1 MSQRSREKLRN
12 PLGVVMAKAP
22 VRLLDLMRQTE
33 DPHVIN
39 LAAGIPS
46 SDFLPL
52 DALKS
57 AMEAELASRAREMF
71 SYHRPE
77 GAGLLRDAIR
87 EYLAVRG
94 VRVTS
99 DQVLVTTGCSGAL
112 ASMMGA
118 VLKKGDTV
126 VCEGPAYYGQL
137 ELLRAI
143 GVKFRMVATAVG
155 QEPDP
160 AKWEKALKAKPKP
173 KLLLVTST
181 LSNPS
186 GATLREEWRPRL
198 VEICKKAG
206 VPILEDDIY
215 GDLLGR
221 ARPKPLRAFDDGSTV
236 LYVTSFSKTV
246 APGLRIG
253 FALPGKWMD
262 EAADR
267 QCRQTIHGGVP
278 PEYVTAAFLR
288 SGRMES
294 HLEMLQSVYAKRRE
308 LALGILLRE
317 LPAGVHAED
326 PKGGYML
333 WVRGGSTKVMDEV
346 AKQCLGQGVAVVG
359 GGIFFAN
366 PPKEA
371 CFRLNC
377 ARATPEDLAKGVGIF
392 CKVLQAAVG
401 KKK

>member
-1 MSQRSREKLRN
+1 
-12 PLGVVMAKAP
+12 MATP
-22 VRLLDLMRQTE
+22 PIRLLDLMRQTE

-46 SDFLPL
+46 ADFLPL
-52 DALKS
+52 DALRT
-57 AMEAELASRAREMF
+57 ALEGELASRAREMF

-77 GAGLLRDAIR
+77 GAALLRDAIR
-87 EYLAVRG
+87 DYLSVRG
-94 VRVTS
+94 VNVQS
-99 DQVLVTTGCSGAL
+99 DKILVTIGCSGAL
-112 ASMMGA
+112 ATMMNT
-118 VLKKGDTV
+118 VLKRGDTV
-126 VCEGPAYYGQL
+126 VCEAPAYYGQL

-143 GVKFRMVATAVG
+143 GVKFRTVNTSVG

-173 KLLLVTST
+173 KLLVVTST

-186 GATLREEWRPRL
+186 GATLKEEWRPRM
-198 VEICKKAG
+198 VEMCRKMG

-221 ARPKPLRAFDDGSTV
+221 GRPKPLRAYDDGSTV

-262 EAADR
+262 AAADR

-278 PEYVTAAFLR
+278 PEFITASFLR
-288 SGRMES
+288 SGRMEG
-294 HLEMLQSVYAKRRE
+294 HLEMLRSVYAKRRE
-308 LALGILLRE
+308 LAGGILSRE
-317 LPAGVHAED
+317 LPEGVRADD
-326 PKGGYML
+326 PSGGYML
-333 WVRGGSTKVMDEV
+333 WVRGGRPGLMEEV
-346 AKQCLGQGVAVVG
+346 SKQCLAKGVAVVG

-377 ARATPEDLAKGVGIF
+377 ARATPEDLARGVGIF
-392 CKVLQAAVG
+392 CEVLKSVMSR
-401 KKK
+401 KK

>member
-1 MSQRSREKLRN
+1 
-12 PLGVVMAKAP
+12 MATP
-22 VRLLDLMRQTE
+22 PIRLLDLMRQTE
-33 DPHVIN
+33 DPHMIN

-46 SDFLPL
+46 ADFLPL
-52 DALKS
+52 DALRT
-57 AMEAELASRAREMF
+57 ALEGEIQSRAREMF

-77 GAGLLRDAIR
+77 GAQILREAIR
-87 EYLAVRG
+87 DYLAIRG
-94 VRVTS
+94 IRTTS
-99 DQVLVTTGCSGAL
+99 GEILVTTGCSGAL
-112 ASMMGA
+112 STMMSTL
-118 VLKKGDTV
+118 LKKGDTV
-126 VCEGPAYYGQL
+126 VCEAPAYYGQL

-143 GVKFRMVATAVG
+143 GVKFRTVNTAVG

-173 KLLLVTST
+173 KLLVVTST

-186 GATLREEWRPRL
+186 GATLKEEWRPRM
-198 VEICKKAG
+198 VEMCRKMG

-221 ARPKPLRAFDDGSTV
+221 ARPKPLRAYDDGSTV

-262 EAADR
+262 AAADR

-278 PEYVTAAFLR
+278 PEFIAASFLR
-288 SGRMES
+288 SGRMEG
-294 HLEMLQSVYAKRRE
+294 HLEMLRTVYAKRRE
-308 LALGILLRE
+308 LAGGILSRE
-317 LPAGVHAED
+317 LPEGIRADD
-326 PKGGYML
+326 PLGGYML
-333 WVRGGSTKVMDEV
+333 WVRGGRPSLMEEV
-346 AKQCLGQGVAVVG
+346 SRQCLAKGVAVVG

-377 ARATPEDLAKGVGIF
+377 ARATPEDLARGVGIF
-392 CKVLQAAVG
+392 CEVLKSASARR
-401 KKK
+401 K

>member
-1 MSQRSREKLRN
+1 M
-12 PLGVVMAKAP
+12 PIAP
-22 VRLLDLMRQTE
+22 ARLLDLMRQTE
-33 DPHVIN
+33 DPKVIN

-57 AMEAELASRAREMF
+57 AVEGELASRAREMF

-77 GAGLLRDAIR
+77 GAAKLREAIQG
-87 EYLAVRG
+87 YLAPRG
-94 VRVTS
+94 VSVAPS
-99 DQVLVTTGCSGAL
+99 EVLVTTGCTGAL
-112 ASMMGA
+112 ATMMSTI
-118 VLKKGDTV
+118 LKKGDTV
-126 VCEGPAYYGQL
+126 VCEAPLYYGQL
-137 ELLRAI
+137 ELLRSI
-143 GVKFRMVATAVG
+143 GVKFRTVNTAVG

-160 AKWEKALKAKPKP
+160 KRWEKALQAKPKP
-173 KLLLVTST
+173 KLLIVTST

-186 GATLREEWRPRL
+186 GATLKEEWRPML
-198 VEICKKAG
+198 VEICRKAG

-221 ARPKPLRAFDDGSTV
+221 ARPKPMRAFDDGSTV

-262 EAADR
+262 QAADW

-278 PEYVTAAFLR
+278 PEYVAAAFLR

-308 LALGILLRE
+308 LALGILSRE
-317 LPAGVHAED
+317 LPEGVRVED

-333 WVRGGSTKVMDEV
+333 WVRGGRAQGMDQV
-346 AKQCLGQGVAVVG
+346 AKQCLEQGVAVVG
-359 GGIFFAN
+359 GGIFFAE

-377 ARATPEDLAKGVGIF
+377 ARATPEDLARGVGIF
-392 CKVLQAAVG
+392 CRVLKVVLARTG
-401 KKK
+401 GRKNRT

>member
-1 MSQRSREKLRN
+1 
-12 PLGVVMAKAP
+12 MATP
-22 VRLLDLMRQTE
+22 PIRLLDLMRQTE

-46 SDFLPL
+46 ADFLPL
-52 DALKS
+52 DALRT
-57 AMEAELASRAREMF
+57 ALEGELASRAREMF

-77 GAGLLRDAIR
+77 GAALLRDAIR
-87 EYLAVRG
+87 DYLGVRG
-94 VRVTS
+94 VNVQS
-99 DQVLVTTGCSGAL
+99 DQILVTIGCSGAL
-112 ASMMGA
+112 ATMMNT
-118 VLKKGDTV
+118 VLKRGDTV
-126 VCEGPAYYGQL
+126 VCEAPAYYGQL

-143 GVKFRMVATAVG
+143 GVKFRTVNTAVG

-173 KLLLVTST
+173 KLLVVTST

-186 GATLREEWRPRL
+186 GATLKEEWRPRM
-198 VEICKKAG
+198 VEMCRKMG

-221 ARPKPLRAFDDGSTV
+221 GRPKPLRAYDDGSTV

-262 EAADR
+262 AAADR

-278 PEYVTAAFLR
+278 PEFITASFLR
-288 SGRMES
+288 SGRMEG
-294 HLEMLQSVYAKRRE
+294 HLEMLRSVYGKRRE
-308 LALGILLRE
+308 LAGGILSRE
-317 LPAGVHAED
+317 LPEGVRADD
-326 PKGGYML
+326 PSGGYML
-333 WVRGGSTKVMDEV
+333 WVRGGRPGFMEEV
-346 AKQCLGQGVAVVG
+346 SKQCLAKGVAVVG

-366 PPKEA
+366 HPKEA

-377 ARATPEDLAKGVGIF
+377 ARATPEDLARGVGIF
-392 CKVLQAAVG
+392 CEVLKSVMNR
-401 KKK
+401 KK

>member
-1 MSQRSREKLRN
+1 M
-12 PLGVVMAKAP
+12 VKAP

-57 AMEAELASRAREMF
+57 AMEGELASRAREMF

-112 ASMMGA
+112 ASMMGT

-143 GVKFRMVATAVG
+143 GVKFRMVPTAVG

-198 VEICKKAG
+198 VEICKKVG

-221 ARPKPLRAFDDGSTV
+221 GRPKPLRAYDDGSTV

-294 HLEMLQSVYAKRRE
+294 HLEMLRSVYAKRRE

-317 LPAGVHAED
+317 LPEGVHAED

-333 WVRGGSTKVMDEV
+333 WVRGGSAKVMNDV
-346 AKQCLGQGVAVVG
+346 AKHCLGHGVAVVG

-392 CKVLQAAVG
+392 CSVLKVELARTGAR
-401 KKK
+401 KSRT

>member
-1 MSQRSREKLRN
+1 
-12 PLGVVMAKAP
+12 MATP
-22 VRLLDLMRQTE
+22 PIRLLDLMRQTE

-46 SDFLPL
+46 ADFLPL

-57 AMEAELASRAREMF
+57 AMEGELASRAREMF

-77 GAGLLRDAIR
+77 GAALLRDAIR
-87 EYLAVRG
+87 DYLSVRG
-94 VRVTS
+94 VNVQS

-112 ASMMGA
+112 ATMMNT
-118 VLKKGDTV
+118 VLKRGDTV
-126 VCEGPAYYGQL
+126 VCEAPAYYGQL

-143 GVKFRMVATAVG
+143 GVKFRTVNTAVG
-155 QEPDP
+155 QEPNP
-160 AKWEKALKAKPKP
+160 AKWEKALKAKPRP
-173 KLLLVTST
+173 KLLVVTST

-186 GATLREEWRPRL
+186 GATLKEEWRPKM
-198 VEICKKAG
+198 VEMCRKMG

-221 ARPKPLRAFDDGSTV
+221 SRPKPLRAYDDGSTV

-253 FALPGKWMD
+253 FALPGECMD
-262 EAADR
+262 AVADR

-278 PEYVTAAFLR
+278 PEFITASFLR
-288 SGRMES
+288 SGRMEG
-294 HLEMLQSVYAKRRE
+294 HLEMLRSVYAKRRE
-308 LALGILLRE
+308 LAGGILSRE
-317 LPAGVHAED
+317 LPEGIRADD
-326 PKGGYML
+326 PSGGYML
-333 WVRGGSTKVMDEV
+333 WVRGGRPGLMEEV
-346 AKQCLGQGVAVVG
+346 SMQCLEKGVAVVG

-366 PPKEA
+366 PLKEA

-377 ARATPEDLAKGVGIF
+377 ARATPEDLARGVGIF
-392 CKVLQAAVG
+392 CEVLKSVISR
-401 KKK
+401 KK

>member
-1 MSQRSREKLRN
+1 MPN
-12 PLGVVMAKAP
+12 PP
-22 VRLLDLMRQTE
+22 IRLLDLMRQTE

-46 SDFLPL
+46 ADFLPL
-52 DALKS
+52 DALRT
-57 AMEAELASRAREMF
+57 ALEGELASRAREMF

-77 GAGLLRDAIR
+77 GASLLREAIR
-87 EYLAVRG
+87 DYLGVRG
-94 VRVTS
+94 VGVQP
-99 DQVLVTTGCSGAL
+99 DQILVTTGCSGAL
-112 ASMMGA
+112 ATMMST

-126 VCEGPAYYGQL
+126 VCEAPAYYGQL

-143 GVKFRMVATAVG
+143 GVKFRTVNTTVG

-160 AKWEKALKAKPKP
+160 ARWEKALKAKPKP
-173 KLLLVTST
+173 KLLVVTST

-186 GATLREEWRPRL
+186 GATLKEEWRPRM
-198 VEICKKAG
+198 VEMCRKMG

-221 ARPKPLRAFDDGSTV
+221 GRPKPLRAYDDGSTV

-253 FALPGKWMD
+253 FALPCKWMD
-262 EAADR
+262 AAADR

-278 PEYVTAAFLR
+278 PEFITASFLR
-288 SGRMES
+288 SGRMEG
-294 HLEMLQSVYAKRRE
+294 HLEMLRSVYAKRRE
-308 LALGILLRE
+308 LAGGILSRE
-317 LPAGVHAED
+317 LPEGIRADD
-326 PKGGYML
+326 PSGGYML
-333 WVRGGSTKVMDEV
+333 WVRGGRPGVMEDV
-346 AKQCLGQGVAVVG
+346 SKQCLAKGVAVVG

-377 ARATPEDLAKGVGIF
+377 ARATPEDLARGVGTF
-392 CKVLQAAVG
+392 CEVLKGLAGQTG
-401 KKK
+401 GRKSRI

>member
-1 MSQRSREKLRN
+1 
-12 PLGVVMAKAP
+12 MATP
-22 VRLLDLMRQTE
+22 PIRLLDLMRQTE

-46 SDFLPL
+46 ADFLPL
-52 DALKS
+52 DALRT
-57 AMEAELASRAREMF
+57 ALEGELASRAREMF

-77 GAGLLRDAIR
+77 GASLLRDAIR
-87 EYLAVRG
+87 DYLGVRG
-94 VRVTS
+94 VNVQS
-99 DQVLVTTGCSGAL
+99 DQILVTTGCSGAL
-112 ASMMGA
+112 ATMMNT
-118 VLKKGDTV
+118 VLKRGDTV
-126 VCEGPAYYGQL
+126 LCEAPAYYGQL

-143 GVKFRMVATAVG
+143 GVKFRTVNTAVG

-173 KLLLVTST
+173 KLLVVTSS

-186 GATLREEWRPRL
+186 GATLKEEWRPRM
-198 VEICKKAG
+198 VEICRKMG

-221 ARPKPLRAFDDGSTV
+221 ARLKPLRAYDDGSTV

-253 FALPGKWMD
+253 FAVPGKWMD
-262 EAADR
+262 AAADR

-278 PEYVTAAFLR
+278 PEFITASFLR
-288 SGRMES
+288 SGRMEG
-294 HLEMLQSVYAKRRE
+294 HLEMLRSVYAKRRE
-308 LALGILLRE
+308 LAGGILSRE
-317 LPAGVHAED
+317 LPDGIRADD
-326 PKGGYML
+326 PSGGYML
-333 WVRGGSTKVMDEV
+333 WVRGGRPSLMEEV
-346 AKQCLGQGVAVVG
+346 SKQCLAKGVAVVG

-377 ARATPEDLAKGVGIF
+377 ARATPEDLARGVGIF
-392 CKVLQAAVG
+392 CDVVKTLSSQNGAR
-401 KKK
+401 KSRT

>member
-1 MSQRSREKLRN
+1 M
-12 PLGVVMAKAP
+12 PIP
-22 VRLLDLMRQTE
+22 PIRLLDLMRQTE

-46 SDFLPL
+46 ADFLPL
-52 DALKS
+52 DALRT
-57 AMEAELASRAREMF
+57 ALEGELASRAREMF

-77 GAGLLRDAIR
+77 GASLLREAIR
-87 EYLAVRG
+87 DYLGVRG
-94 VRVTS
+94 VNVQS

-112 ASMMGA
+112 ATMMST
-118 VLKKGDTV
+118 VLKRGDTV
-126 VCEGPAYYGQL
+126 VCEAPAYYGQL

-143 GVKFRMVATAVG
+143 GVKFRTVNTAVG

-160 AKWEKALKAKPKP
+160 AKWEKKLKAKPKP
-173 KLLLVTST
+173 KLLVVTST

-186 GATLREEWRPRL
+186 GATLKEEWRPRM
-198 VEICKKAG
+198 VEMCRKMG

-221 ARPKPLRAFDDGSTV
+221 GRPKPLRAYDDGSTV

-262 EAADR
+262 AAADR

-278 PEYVTAAFLR
+278 PEFITASFLR
-288 SGRMES
+288 SGRMEG
-294 HLEMLQSVYAKRRE
+294 HLEMLRSVYAKRRE
-308 LALGILLRE
+308 LAGGILSRE
-317 LPAGVHAED
+317 LPEGIRADD
-326 PKGGYML
+326 PSGGYML
-333 WVRGGSTKVMDEV
+333 WVRGGRPGLMEEV
-346 AKQCLGQGVAVVG
+346 SKQCLAKGVAVVG

-377 ARATPEDLAKGVGIF
+377 ARATPEDLARGVGIF
-392 CKVLQAAVG
+392 CEVLKSAVAR
-401 KKK
+401 KK

>member
-1 MSQRSREKLRN
+1 
-12 PLGVVMAKAP
+12 MATP
-22 VRLLDLMRQTE
+22 PIRLLDLMRQTE

-46 SDFLPL
+46 ADFLPL
-52 DALKS
+52 DALRT
-57 AMEAELASRAREMF
+57 ALEGELASRAREMF

-77 GAGLLRDAIR
+77 GAALLRDAIR
-87 EYLAVRG
+87 DYLGVRG
-94 VRVTS
+94 VNVQS
-99 DQVLVTTGCSGAL
+99 DQILVTTGCSGAL
-112 ASMMGA
+112 ATMMNT
-118 VLKKGDTV
+118 VLKRGDTV
-126 VCEGPAYYGQL
+126 VCEAPAYYGQL

-143 GVKFRMVATAVG
+143 GVKFRTVNTSVG

-160 AKWEKALKAKPKP
+160 AKWEKVLKAKPKP
-173 KLLLVTST
+173 KLLVVTST

-186 GATLREEWRPRL
+186 GATLKEEWRPKM
-198 VEICKKAG
+198 VEMCRKMG

-221 ARPKPLRAFDDGSTV
+221 GRPKPLRAYDDGSTV

-262 EAADR
+262 AAADR

-278 PEYVTAAFLR
+278 PEFITASFLR
-288 SGRMES
+288 SGRMEG
-294 HLEMLQSVYAKRRE
+294 HLEMLRSVYAKRRE
-308 LALGILLRE
+308 LAGGILSRE
-317 LPAGVHAED
+317 LPEGIRADD
-326 PKGGYML
+326 PSGGYML
-333 WVRGGSTKVMDEV
+333 WVRGGRPGLMDEV
-346 AKQCLGQGVAVVG
+346 SKQCLAKGVAVVG

-366 PPKEA
+366 PPKEG

-377 ARATPEDLAKGVGIF
+377 ARATPEDLARGVGIF
-392 CKVLQAAVG
+392 CEVLKSVMSR
-401 KKK
+401 KK

>member
-1 MSQRSREKLRN
+1 
-12 PLGVVMAKAP
+12 MATP
-22 VRLLDLMRQTE
+22 PIRLLDLMRQTE
-33 DPHVIN
+33 DPSVIN

-46 SDFLPL
+46 SDFLPM
-52 DALKS
+52 DALKTGI
-57 AMEAELASRAREMF
+57 EGEIQSRAREMF

-77 GAGLLRDAIR
+77 GAGILREAIR
-87 EYLAVRG
+87 DYLAIRG
-94 VRVTS
+94 VRTTS
-99 DQVLVTTGCSGAL
+99 EEVLVTTGCSGAL
-112 ASMMGA
+112 STMMSTL
-118 VLKKGDTV
+118 LKKGNTV
-126 VCEGPAYYGQL
+126 VCEAPAYYGQL

-143 GVKFRMVATAVG
+143 GVKFRTVNTAVG

-173 KLLLVTST
+173 KLLVVTST

-186 GATLREEWRPRL
+186 GATLKEEWRPRM
-198 VEICKKAG
+198 VEMCRKMG

-221 ARPKPLRAFDDGSTV
+221 ARPKPMRAFDDGSTV

-262 EAADR
+262 AAADR

-278 PEYVTAAFLR
+278 PEFITASFLR
-288 SGRMES
+288 SGRMEG
-294 HLEMLQSVYAKRRE
+294 HLEMLRSVYGKRRE
-308 LALGILLRE
+308 LAGGILSRE
-317 LPAGVHAED
+317 LPEGIRADD
-326 PKGGYML
+326 PSGGYML
-333 WVRGGSTKVMDEV
+333 WVRGGRPSLMEEV
-346 AKQCLGQGVAVVG
+346 SKQCLAKGVAVVG

-366 PPKEA
+366 SPKEA

-377 ARATPEDLAKGVGIF
+377 ARATPEDLARGVGIF
-392 CKVLQAAVG
+392 CEVLKSAVVR
-401 KKK
+401 KK

>member
-1 MSQRSREKLRN
+1 
-12 PLGVVMAKAP
+12 MATP
-22 VRLLDLMRQTE
+22 PIRLLDLMRQTE
-33 DPHVIN
+33 DPSVIN

-46 SDFLPL
+46 SDFLPM
-52 DALKS
+52 DALKT
-57 AMEAELASRAREMF
+57 ALEGEIQSRAREMF

-77 GAGLLRDAIR
+77 GAGILREAIR
-87 EYLAVRG
+87 DYLAIRG
-94 VRVTS
+94 VKITS
-99 DQVLVTTGCSGAL
+99 DEILVSTGCSGAL
-112 ASMMGA
+112 STMMSTL
-118 VLKKGDTV
+118 LKKGDTV
-126 VCEGPAYYGQL
+126 VCEAPAYYGQL

-143 GVKFRMVATAVG
+143 GVKFRTVNTAVG

-173 KLLLVTST
+173 KLLVVTST

-186 GATLREEWRPRL
+186 GSTLKEEWRPRM
-198 VEICKKAG
+198 VEVCRKMG

-221 ARPKPLRAFDDGSTV
+221 GRPKPLRAFDDGSTV

-262 EAADR
+262 AAADR

-278 PEYVTAAFLR
+278 PEFITASFLR
-288 SGRMES
+288 SGRMEG
-294 HLEMLQSVYAKRRE
+294 HLEMLRSVYGKRRE
-308 LALGILLRE
+308 LAGGILSRE
-317 LPAGVHAED
+317 LPEGIRADD
-326 PKGGYML
+326 PSGGYML
-333 WVRGGSTKVMDEV
+333 WVRGGRPSLMEEV
-346 AKQCLGQGVAVVG
+346 SKQCLAKGVAVVG

-377 ARATPEDLAKGVGIF
+377 ARATPEDLARGVGIF
-392 CKVLQAAVG
+392 CEVLKSVISR
-401 KKK
+401 KK

>member
-1 MSQRSREKLRN
+1 
-12 PLGVVMAKAP
+12 MATP
-22 VRLLDLMRQTE
+22 PIRLLDLMRQTE

-57 AMEAELASRAREMF
+57 AMEGELASRAREMF

-112 ASMMGA
+112 ATMMNT
-118 VLKKGDTV
+118 VLKRGDTV
-126 VCEGPAYYGQL
+126 VCEAPAYYGQL

-143 GVKFRMVATAVG
+143 GVKFRTVNTAVG

-160 AKWEKALKAKPKP
+160 AKWEKVLKAKPKP
-173 KLLLVTST
+173 KLLVVTST

-186 GATLREEWRPRL
+186 GATLKEEWRPKM
-198 VEICKKAG
+198 VEMCRKMG

-221 ARPKPLRAFDDGSTV
+221 SRPKPLRAYDDGSTV

-278 PEYVTAAFLR
+278 PEFITASFLR
-288 SGRMES
+288 SGRMEG
-294 HLEMLQSVYAKRRE
+294 HLEMLRSVYAKRRE
-308 LALGILLRE
+308 LAGGILSRE
-317 LPAGVHAED
+317 LPEGIRADD
-326 PKGGYML
+326 PSGGYML
-333 WVRGGSTKVMDEV
+333 WVRGGRPGLMEEV
-346 AKQCLGQGVAVVG
+346 SKQCLEKGVAVVG

-377 ARATPEDLAKGVGIF
+377 ARVTPEDLARGVGIF
-392 CKVLQAAVG
+392 CEVVKTLSGQTG
-401 KKK
+401 GRKSRI

>member
-1 MSQRSREKLRN
+1 
-12 PLGVVMAKAP
+12 MATP
-22 VRLLDLMRQTE
+22 PIRLLDLMRQTE

-46 SDFLPL
+46 ADFLPL
-52 DALKS
+52 DALRT
-57 AMEAELASRAREMF
+57 ALEGELASRAREMF

-77 GAGLLRDAIR
+77 GAALLRDAIR
-87 EYLAVRG
+87 DYLGARAVN
-94 VRVTS
+94 VQS
-99 DQVLVTTGCSGAL
+99 DQILVTIGCSGAL
-112 ASMMGA
+112 ATMMNT
-118 VLKKGDTV
+118 VLKRGDTV
-126 VCEGPAYYGQL
+126 VCEAPAYYGQL

-143 GVKFRMVATAVG
+143 GVKFRTVNTSVG

-173 KLLLVTST
+173 KLLVVTST

-186 GATLREEWRPRL
+186 GATLKEEWRPRM
-198 VEICKKAG
+198 VEMCRKMG

-221 ARPKPLRAFDDGSTV
+221 GRPKPLRAYDDGSTV

-262 EAADR
+262 AAADR

-278 PEYVTAAFLR
+278 PEFITASFLR
-288 SGRMES
+288 SGRMEG
-294 HLEMLQSVYAKRRE
+294 HLEMLRSVYGKRRE
-308 LALGILLRE
+308 LAGGILSRE
-317 LPAGVHAED
+317 LPEGVRADD
-326 PKGGYML
+326 PLGGYML
-333 WVRGGSTKVMDEV
+333 WVRGGRPGLMEEV
-346 AKQCLGQGVAVVG
+346 SKQCLAKGVAVVG

-377 ARATPEDLAKGVGIF
+377 ARATPEDLARGVGIF
-392 CKVLQAAVG
+392 CEVLKSAINR
-401 KKK
+401 KK

>member
-1 MSQRSREKLRN
+1 MPN
-12 PLGVVMAKAP
+12 PP
-22 VRLLDLMRQTE
+22 IRLLDLMRQTE

-46 SDFLPL
+46 ADFLPL
-52 DALKS
+52 DALRT
-57 AMEAELASRAREMF
+57 ALEGELASRAREMF

-77 GAGLLRDAIR
+77 GASLLREAIR
-87 EYLAVRG
+87 DYLGVRG
-94 VRVTS
+94 VGVKP
-99 DQVLVTTGCSGAL
+99 DQILVTTGCSGAL
-112 ASMMGA
+112 ATMMST

-126 VCEGPAYYGQL
+126 VCEAPAYYGQL

-143 GVKFRMVATAVG
+143 GVKFRTVNTAVG

-160 AKWEKALKAKPKP
+160 ARWEKALKAKPKP
-173 KLLLVTST
+173 KLLVVTST

-186 GATLREEWRPRL
+186 GATLKEEWRPRM
-198 VEICKKAG
+198 VEMCRKMG

-221 ARPKPLRAFDDGSTV
+221 GRPKPLRAYDDGSTV

-262 EAADR
+262 AAADR

-278 PEYVTAAFLR
+278 PEFITASFLR
-288 SGRMES
+288 SGRMEG
-294 HLEMLQSVYAKRRE
+294 HLEMLRSVYAKRRE
-308 LALGILLRE
+308 LAGGILSRE
-317 LPAGVHAED
+317 LPEGIRADD
-326 PKGGYML
+326 PSGGYML
-333 WVRGGSTKVMDEV
+333 WVRGGRPGVMEDV
-346 AKQCLGQGVAVVG
+346 SKQCLAKGVAVVG

-377 ARATPEDLAKGVGIF
+377 ARATPEDLARGVGIF
-392 CKVLQAAVG
+392 CEVLKSAVVR
-401 KKK
+401 KK

>member
-1 MSQRSREKLRN
+1 M
-12 PLGVVMAKAP
+12 VKAP

-46 SDFLPL
+46 ADFLPL
-52 DALKS
+52 DALRT
-57 AMEAELASRAREMF
+57 ALEGELASRAREMF

-87 EYLAVRG
+87 DYLGVRG
-94 VRVTS
+94 VNVQS
-99 DQVLVTTGCSGAL
+99 DQILVTTGCSGAL
-112 ASMMGA
+112 ATMMNT
-118 VLKKGDTV
+118 VLKRGDTV
-126 VCEGPAYYGQL
+126 VCEAPAYYGQL

-143 GVKFRMVATAVG
+143 GVKFRTVNTAVG

-173 KLLLVTST
+173 KLLVVTST

-186 GATLREEWRPRL
+186 GATLKEEWRPKM
-198 VEICKKAG
+198 VEMCRKMG

-221 ARPKPLRAFDDGSTV
+221 GRPKPLRAYDDGSTV

-262 EAADR
+262 AAADR
-267 QCRQTIHGGVP
+267 QCRQAIHGGVP
-278 PEYVTAAFLR
+278 PEFITASFLR
-288 SGRMES
+288 SGRMEG
-294 HLEMLQSVYAKRRE
+294 HLEMLRSVYGKRRE
-308 LALGILLRE
+308 LAGGILSRE
-317 LPAGVHAED
+317 LPEGIRADD
-326 PKGGYML
+326 PSGGYML
-333 WVRGGSTKVMDEV
+333 WVRGGRPGLMEEV
-346 AKQCLGQGVAVVG
+346 SKQCLAKGVAVVG
-359 GGIFFAN
+359 GGIFFVN

-377 ARATPEDLAKGVGIF
+377 ARATPEDLARGVGIF
-392 CKVLQAAVG
+392 CEVVKTLSGQTG
-401 KKK
+401 GRKSRI

>member
-1 MSQRSREKLRN
+1 
-12 PLGVVMAKAP
+12 MATP
-22 VRLLDLMRQTE
+22 PIRLLDLMRQTE

-46 SDFLPL
+46 ADFLPL
-52 DALKS
+52 DALRT
-57 AMEAELASRAREMF
+57 ALEGELASRAREMF

-77 GAGLLRDAIR
+77 GAALLRDAIR
-87 EYLAVRG
+87 DYLGVRG
-94 VRVTS
+94 VNVQS
-99 DQVLVTTGCSGAL
+99 DQILVTTGCSGAL
-112 ASMMGA
+112 ATMMNT
-118 VLKKGDTV
+118 VLKRGDTV
-126 VCEGPAYYGQL
+126 VCEAPAYYGQL

-143 GVKFRMVATAVG
+143 GVKYRTVNTSVG

-173 KLLLVTST
+173 KLLVVTST

-186 GATLREEWRPRL
+186 GATLKEEWRPKM
-198 VEICKKAG
+198 VEMCRKMG

-221 ARPKPLRAFDDGSTV
+221 GRPKPLRAYDDGSTV

-262 EAADR
+262 AAADR

-278 PEYVTAAFLR
+278 PEFITASFLR
-288 SGRMES
+288 SGRMEG
-294 HLEMLQSVYAKRRE
+294 HLEMLRSVYGKRRE
-308 LALGILLRE
+308 LAGGILSRE
-317 LPAGVHAED
+317 LPEGIRADD
-326 PKGGYML
+326 PSGGYML
-333 WVRGGSTKVMDEV
+333 WVRGGRPGLMEEV
-346 AKQCLGQGVAVVG
+346 SKQCLAKGVAVVG

-377 ARATPEDLAKGVGIF
+377 ARATPEDLARGVGIF
-392 CKVLQAAVG
+392 CEVLKLVMNR
-401 KKK
+401 KK

>member
-1 MSQRSREKLRN
+1 
-12 PLGVVMAKAP
+12 MATP
-22 VRLLDLMRQTE
+22 PIRLLDLMRQTE

-46 SDFLPL
+46 ADFLPL
-52 DALKS
+52 DALRT
-57 AMEAELASRAREMF
+57 ALEGELASRAREMF

-77 GAGLLRDAIR
+77 GASLLRDAIR
-87 EYLAVRG
+87 DYLGVRG
-94 VRVTS
+94 VNVQS
-99 DQVLVTTGCSGAL
+99 DQILVTTGCSGAL
-112 ASMMGA
+112 ATMMNT
-118 VLKKGDTV
+118 VLKRGDTV
-126 VCEGPAYYGQL
+126 LCEAPAYYGQL

-143 GVKFRMVATAVG
+143 GVKFRTVNTAVG

-173 KLLLVTST
+173 KLLVVTSS

-186 GATLREEWRPRL
+186 GATLKEEWRPRM
-198 VEICKKAG
+198 VEICRKMG

-221 ARPKPLRAFDDGSTV
+221 ARLKPLRAYDDGSTV

-253 FALPGKWMD
+253 FAVPGKWMD
-262 EAADR
+262 AAADR

-278 PEYVTAAFLR
+278 PEFITASFLR
-288 SGRMES
+288 SGRMEG
-294 HLEMLQSVYAKRRE
+294 HLEMLRSVYAKRRE
-308 LALGILLRE
+308 LAGGILSRE
-317 LPAGVHAED
+317 LPDGIRADD
-326 PKGGYML
+326 PSGGYML
-333 WVRGGSTKVMDEV
+333 WVRGGRPSLMEEV
-346 AKQCLGQGVAVVG
+346 SKQCLAKGVAVVG

-377 ARATPEDLAKGVGIF
+377 ARATPEDLARGVGIF
-392 CKVLQAAVG
+392 CDVVKTLSSQTGAR
-401 KKK
+401 KSRT

>member
-1 MSQRSREKLRN
+1 MAN
-12 PLGVVMAKAP
+12 PP
-22 VRLLDLMRQTE
+22 IRLLDLMRQTE

-46 SDFLPL
+46 ADFLPL
-52 DALKS
+52 DALRT
-57 AMEAELASRAREMF
+57 ALEGELASRAREMF

-77 GAGLLRDAIR
+77 GASLLREAIR
-87 EYLAVRG
+87 DYLGVRG
-94 VRVTS
+94 VGVQP
-99 DQVLVTTGCSGAL
+99 DKILVTTGCSGAL
-112 ASMMGA
+112 ATMMNT

-126 VCEGPAYYGQL
+126 VCEAPAYYGQL

-143 GVKFRMVATAVG
+143 GVKFRTVNTAVG

-173 KLLLVTST
+173 KLLVVTST

-186 GATLREEWRPRL
+186 GATLKEEWRPRM
-198 VEICKKAG
+198 VEMCQKMG

-221 ARPKPLRAFDDGSTV
+221 ARPKPLRAYDDGSTV

-253 FALPGKWMD
+253 FALPAKWMD
-262 EAADR
+262 AAADR

-278 PEYVTAAFLR
+278 PEFITASFLR
-288 SGRMES
+288 SGRMEG
-294 HLEMLQSVYAKRRE
+294 HLEMLRSVYAKRRE
-308 LALGILLRE
+308 LAGGILSRE
-317 LPAGVHAED
+317 LPEGIRADD
-326 PKGGYML
+326 PSGGYML
-333 WVRGGSTKVMDEV
+333 WVRGGRPGLMEEV
-346 AKQCLGQGVAVVG
+346 SKQCLAKGVAVVG

-377 ARATPEDLAKGVGIF
+377 ARATPEDLARGVGIF
-392 CKVLQAAVG
+392 CEVLKSAVVR
-401 KKK
+401 KK

>member
-1 MSQRSREKLRN
+1 
-12 PLGVVMAKAP
+12 MATP
-22 VRLLDLMRQTE
+22 PIRLLDLMRQTE

-46 SDFLPL
+46 ADFLPL
-52 DALKS
+52 DALRT
-57 AMEAELASRAREMF
+57 ALEGELASRAREMF

-77 GAGLLRDAIR
+77 GASLLRDAIR
-87 EYLAVRG
+87 DYLGVRG
-94 VRVTS
+94 VNVQS
-99 DQVLVTTGCSGAL
+99 DQILVTTGCSGAL
-112 ASMMGA
+112 ATMMNT
-118 VLKKGDTV
+118 VLKRGDTV
-126 VCEGPAYYGQL
+126 LCEAPAYYGQL

-143 GVKFRMVATAVG
+143 GVKFRTVNTAVG

-160 AKWEKALKAKPKP
+160 AKWEKALKAMPKP
-173 KLLLVTST
+173 KLLVVTSS

-186 GATLREEWRPRL
+186 GATLKEEWRPRM
-198 VEICKKAG
+198 VEICRKMG

-221 ARPKPLRAFDDGSTV
+221 ARPKPLRAYDDGSTV

-253 FALPGKWMD
+253 FAVPGKWMD
-262 EAADR
+262 AAADR

-278 PEYVTAAFLR
+278 PEFITASFLR
-288 SGRMES
+288 SGRMEG
-294 HLEMLQSVYAKRRE
+294 HLEMLRSVYAKRRE
-308 LALGILLRE
+308 LAGGILSRE
-317 LPAGVHAED
+317 LPDGIRADD
-326 PKGGYML
+326 PSGGYML
-333 WVRGGSTKVMDEV
+333 WVRGGRPSLMEEV
-346 AKQCLGQGVAVVG
+346 SKQCLAKGVAVVG

-377 ARATPEDLAKGVGIF
+377 ARATPEDLARGVGIF
-392 CKVLQAAVG
+392 CDVVKTLSSQNGAR
-401 KKK
+401 KSRT

>member
-1 MSQRSREKLRN
+1 
-12 PLGVVMAKAP
+12 MATP
-22 VRLLDLMRQTE
+22 PIRLLDLMRQTE

-52 DALKS
+52 DALKT
-57 AMEAELASRAREMF
+57 ALEGEIQSRAREMF

-77 GAGLLRDAIR
+77 GAQILRDAIR
-87 EYLAVRG
+87 DYLAIRG
-94 VRVTS
+94 VRTTS
-99 DQVLVTTGCSGAL
+99 DEVLVTTGCSGAL
-112 ASMMGA
+112 STMMSTL
-118 VLKKGDTV
+118 LKKGDTV
-126 VCEGPAYYGQL
+126 VCEAPAYYGQL

-143 GVKFRMVATAVG
+143 GVKFRTVNTAVG

-173 KLLLVTST
+173 KLLVVTST

-186 GATLREEWRPRL
+186 GATLKEEWRPRM
-198 VEICKKAG
+198 VEICRKMG

-221 ARPKPLRAFDDGSTV
+221 ARPKPMRAFDDGSTV

-262 EAADR
+262 AAADR

-278 PEYVTAAFLR
+278 PEFVAASFLR
-288 SGRMES
+288 SGRMEG
-294 HLEMLQSVYAKRRE
+294 HLEMLRSVYGKRRE
-308 LALGILLRE
+308 LAGGILSRE
-317 LPAGVHAED
+317 LPEGILADD
-326 PKGGYML
+326 PLGGYML
-333 WVRGGSTKVMDEV
+333 WVRGGRPSLMEEV
-346 AKQCLGQGVAVVG
+346 SKQCLAKGVAVVG

-377 ARATPEDLAKGVGIF
+377 ARATPEDLARGVGIF
-392 CKVLQAAVG
+392 CEVLKSAVVR
-401 KKK
+401 KK

>member
-1 MSQRSREKLRN
+1 
-12 PLGVVMAKAP
+12 MATP
-22 VRLLDLMRQTE
+22 PIRLLDLMRQTE

-46 SDFLPL
+46 ADFLPL
-52 DALKS
+52 DALRT
-57 AMEAELASRAREMF
+57 ALEGELASRAREMF

-77 GAGLLRDAIR
+77 GAALLRDAIR
-87 EYLAVRG
+87 DYLGVRG
-94 VRVTS
+94 VNVQS
-99 DQVLVTTGCSGAL
+99 DQILVTIGCSGAL
-112 ASMMGA
+112 ATMMNT
-118 VLKKGDTV
+118 VLKRGDTV
-126 VCEGPAYYGQL
+126 VCEAPAYYGQL

-143 GVKFRMVATAVG
+143 GVKFRTVNTSVG

-173 KLLLVTST
+173 KLLVVTST

-186 GATLREEWRPRL
+186 GATLKEGWRPRM
-198 VEICKKAG
+198 VEMCRKMG

-221 ARPKPLRAFDDGSTV
+221 GRPKPLRAYDDGSTV

-262 EAADR
+262 AAADR

-278 PEYVTAAFLR
+278 PEFITASFLR
-288 SGRMES
+288 SGRMEG
-294 HLEMLQSVYAKRRE
+294 HLEMLRSVYAKRRE
-308 LALGILLRE
+308 LAGGILSRE
-317 LPAGVHAED
+317 LPEGIRADD
-326 PKGGYML
+326 PSGGYML
-333 WVRGGSTKVMDEV
+333 WVRGGRPGLMEEV
-346 AKQCLGQGVAVVG
+346 SKQCLAKGVAVVG

-377 ARATPEDLAKGVGIF
+377 ARATPEDLARGVGIF
-392 CKVLQAAVG
+392 CEVLKLVMNR
-401 KKK
+401 KK

>member
-1 MSQRSREKLRN
+1 M
-12 PLGVVMAKAP
+12 VKAP

-46 SDFLPL
+46 ADFLPL
-52 DALKS
+52 DALRT
-57 AMEAELASRAREMF
+57 ALEGELASRAREMF

-87 EYLAVRG
+87 DYLGVRG
-94 VRVTS
+94 VNVQS
-99 DQVLVTTGCSGAL
+99 DQILVTTGCSGAL
-112 ASMMGA
+112 ATMMNT
-118 VLKKGDTV
+118 VLKRGDTV
-126 VCEGPAYYGQL
+126 VCEAPAYYGQL

-143 GVKFRMVATAVG
+143 GVKFRTVNTAVG

-173 KLLLVTST
+173 KLLVVTST

-186 GATLREEWRPRL
+186 GATLKEEWRPRM
-198 VEICKKAG
+198 VEMCRKMG

-221 ARPKPLRAFDDGSTV
+221 GRPKPLRAYDDGSTV

-262 EAADR
+262 AAADR

-278 PEYVTAAFLR
+278 PEFITASFLR
-288 SGRMES
+288 SGRMEG
-294 HLEMLQSVYAKRRE
+294 HLEMLRSVYAKRRE
-308 LALGILLRE
+308 LAGGILSRE
-317 LPAGVHAED
+317 LPDGIRADD
-326 PKGGYML
+326 PSGGYML
-333 WVRGGSTKVMDEV
+333 WVRGGRPGLMEEV
-346 AKQCLGQGVAVVG
+346 SKQCLAKGVAVVG

-392 CKVLQAAVG
+392 CSVLKVELARTGAR
-401 KKK
+401 KSRT

>member
-1 MSQRSREKLRN
+1 MAN
-12 PLGVVMAKAP
+12 PP
-22 VRLLDLMRQTE
+22 IRLLDLMRQTE

-46 SDFLPL
+46 ADFLPL
-52 DALKS
+52 DALRT
-57 AMEAELASRAREMF
+57 ALEGELASRAREMF

-77 GAGLLRDAIR
+77 GASLLREAIR
-87 EYLAVRG
+87 DYLGVRG
-94 VRVTS
+94 VGVQP
-99 DQVLVTTGCSGAL
+99 DQILVTTGCSGAL
-112 ASMMGA
+112 ATMMNT
-118 VLKKGDTV
+118 VLKRGDTV
-126 VCEGPAYYGQL
+126 LCEAPAYYGQL

-143 GVKFRMVATAVG
+143 GVKFRTVNTAVG

-173 KLLLVTST
+173 KLLVVTST

-186 GATLREEWRPRL
+186 GATLKEEWRSRM
-198 VEICKKAG
+198 VEMCRKMG

-221 ARPKPLRAFDDGSTV
+221 ARPKPLRAYDDGSTV

-262 EAADR
+262 AAADR

-278 PEYVTAAFLR
+278 PEFITASFLR
-288 SGRMES
+288 SGRMEG
-294 HLEMLQSVYAKRRE
+294 HLEMLRSVYAKRRE
-308 LALGILLRE
+308 LAGGILSRE
-317 LPAGVHAED
+317 LPEGVRADD
-326 PKGGYML
+326 PSGGYML
-333 WVRGGSTKVMDEV
+333 WVRGGRPGLMEDVS
-346 AKQCLGQGVAVVG
+346 KQCLAKGVAVVG

-377 ARATPEDLAKGVGIF
+377 ARATPEDLARGVGIF
-392 CKVLQAAVG
+392 CEVLKSAVVR
-401 KKK
+401 KK

>member
-1 MSQRSREKLRN
+1 
-12 PLGVVMAKAP
+12 MATP
-22 VRLLDLMRQTE
+22 PIRLLDLMRQTE
-33 DPHVIN
+33 DPSVIN

-46 SDFLPL
+46 SDFLPM
-52 DALKS
+52 DALKT
-57 AMEAELASRAREMF
+57 ALEGEIQSRAREMF

-77 GAGLLRDAIR
+77 GAGILREAIR
-87 EYLAVRG
+87 DYLAIRG
-94 VRVTS
+94 VRTTS
-99 DQVLVTTGCSGAL
+99 DEDLVTTGCSGAL
-112 ASMMGA
+112 STMMSTL
-118 VLKKGDTV
+118 LKKGDTV
-126 VCEGPAYYGQL
+126 VCEAPAYYGQL

-143 GVKFRMVATAVG
+143 GVKFRTVNTAVE

-173 KLLLVTST
+173 KLLVVTST

-186 GATLREEWRPRL
+186 GATLKEEWRPRM
-198 VEICKKAG
+198 VEMCRKMG

-262 EAADR
+262 VAADR

-278 PEYVTAAFLR
+278 PEFITASFLR
-288 SGRMES
+288 SGRMEG
-294 HLEMLQSVYAKRRE
+294 HLEMLRSVYGKRRE
-308 LALGILLRE
+308 LAGGILSRE
-317 LPAGVHAED
+317 LPEGIRADD
-326 PKGGYML
+326 PSGGYML
-333 WVRGGSTKVMDEV
+333 WVRGGRPSLMEEV
-346 AKQCLGQGVAVVG
+346 SKQCLAKGVAVVG
-359 GGIFFAN
+359 GGIFFAS

-377 ARATPEDLAKGVGIF
+377 ARATPEDLARGVGIF
-392 CKVLQAAVG
+392 CEVLKSVISR
-401 KKK
+401 KK

>member
-1 MSQRSREKLRN
+1 
-12 PLGVVMAKAP
+12 MATP
-22 VRLLDLMRQTE
+22 PIRLLDLMRQTE

-46 SDFLPL
+46 ADFLPL
-52 DALKS
+52 DALRT
-57 AMEAELASRAREMF
+57 ALEGELASRAREMF

-77 GAGLLRDAIR
+77 GASLLRDTIR
-87 EYLAVRG
+87 DYLGVRG
-94 VRVTS
+94 VNVQS
-99 DQVLVTTGCSGAL
+99 DQILVTTGCSGAL
-112 ASMMGA
+112 ATMMNT
-118 VLKKGDTV
+118 VLKRGDTV
-126 VCEGPAYYGQL
+126 LCEAPAYYGQL

-143 GVKFRMVATAVG
+143 GVKFRTVNTAVG

-173 KLLLVTST
+173 KLLVVTSS

-186 GATLREEWRPRL
+186 GATLKEEWRPRM
-198 VEICKKAG
+198 VEICRKMG

-215 GDLLGR
+215 GDLVER
-221 ARPKPLRAFDDGSTV
+221 ARPKPLRAYDDGSTV

-262 EAADR
+262 AAADR

-278 PEYVTAAFLR
+278 TEFITASFLR
-288 SGRMES
+288 SGRMEG
-294 HLEMLQSVYAKRRE
+294 HLEMLRSVYAKRRE
-308 LALGILLRE
+308 LAGGILSRE
-317 LPAGVHAED
+317 LPDGIRADD
-326 PKGGYML
+326 PSGGYML
-333 WVRGGSTKVMDEV
+333 WVRGGRPGLMEEV
-346 AKQCLGQGVAVVG
+346 SKQCLAKGVAVVG

-377 ARATPEDLAKGVGIF
+377 ARATPEDLARGVGIF
-392 CKVLQAAVG
+392 CEVVKTLSGQTG
-401 KKK
+401 GRKSRT

>member
-1 MSQRSREKLRN
+1 
-12 PLGVVMAKAP
+12 MATP
-22 VRLLDLMRQTE
+22 PIRLLDLMRQTE

-46 SDFLPL
+46 ADFLPL
-52 DALKS
+52 DALRT
-57 AMEAELASRAREMF
+57 ALEGELASRAREMF

-77 GAGLLRDAIR
+77 GAALLRDAIR
-87 EYLAVRG
+87 DYLGVRG
-94 VRVTS
+94 VNVQS
-99 DQVLVTTGCSGAL
+99 DQILVTTGCSGAL
-112 ASMMGA
+112 ATMMNTI
-118 VLKKGDTV
+118 LKRGDTV
-126 VCEGPAYYGQL
+126 VCEAPAYYGQL

-143 GVKFRMVATAVG
+143 GVKFRTVNTAVG

-173 KLLLVTST
+173 KLLVVTST

-186 GATLREEWRPRL
+186 GATLKEEWRPKM
-198 VEICKKAG
+198 VEMCRKMG

-221 ARPKPLRAFDDGSTV
+221 ARPKPMRAYDDGSTV

-262 EAADR
+262 AAADR

-278 PEYVTAAFLR
+278 PEFITASFLR
-288 SGRMES
+288 SGRMEG
-294 HLEMLQSVYAKRRE
+294 HLEMLRSVYGKRRE
-308 LALGILLRE
+308 LAGGILSRE
-317 LPAGVHAED
+317 LPEGVRADD
-326 PKGGYML
+326 PSGGYML
-333 WVRGGSTKVMDEV
+333 WVRGGRPGLMEEV
-346 AKQCLGQGVAVVG
+346 SKQCLAKGVAVVG

-377 ARATPEDLAKGVGIF
+377 ARATPEDLARGVGIF
-392 CKVLQAAVG
+392 CEVLKSVMSR
-401 KKK
+401 KK

>member
-1 MSQRSREKLRN
+1 
-12 PLGVVMAKAP
+12 
-22 VRLLDLMRQTE
+22 MRQTE
-33 DPHVIN
+33 DPSVIN

-46 SDFLPL
+46 SDFLPM
-52 DALKS
+52 DALKT
-57 AMEAELASRAREMF
+57 ALEGEIQSRAREMF

-77 GAGLLRDAIR
+77 GAGILREAIR
-87 EYLAVRG
+87 DYLAIRG
-94 VRVTS
+94 VRTTS
-99 DQVLVTTGCSGAL
+99 DEVLVTTGCSGAL
-112 ASMMGA
+112 STMMSTL
-118 VLKKGDTV
+118 LKKGDTV
-126 VCEGPAYYGQL
+126 VCEAPAYYGQL

-143 GVKFRMVATAVG
+143 GVKFRTVNTAVG

-173 KLLLVTST
+173 KLLVVTST

-186 GATLREEWRPRL
+186 GATLKEEWRPRM
-198 VEICKKAG
+198 VEICRKMG

-221 ARPKPLRAFDDGSTV
+221 ARPKPIRAFDDGSTV

-262 EAADR
+262 AAADR

-278 PEYVTAAFLR
+278 PEFVTASFLR
-288 SGRMES
+288 SGRMEG
-294 HLEMLQSVYAKRRE
+294 HLEMLRSVYGKRRE
-308 LALGILLRE
+308 LAGGILSRE
-317 LPAGVHAED
+317 LPEGIRAD
-326 PKGGYML
+326 NPLGGYML
-333 WVRGGSTKVMDEV
+333 WVRGGRPSLMEEV
-346 AKQCLGQGVAVVG
+346 SKQCLAKGVAVVG

-366 PPKEA
+366 APKEA

-377 ARATPEDLAKGVGIF
+377 ARATPEDLARGVGIF
-392 CKVLQAAVG
+392 CEVLKSAVVR
-401 KKK
+401 KK